1 MIDDQEAGRGGRWGQ
16 KEDLERKNVTKRRT
30 PVREGVSWLALT
42 LKFMVREAIMRSDLC
57 SPEERWK
64 SQRRSG
70 RDCCEDGAE

>member
-1 MIDDQEAGRGGRWGQ
+1 MDEQEAGRGGSWGQ

-30 PVREGVSWLALT
+30 PVREGMSWLALT
-42 LKFMVREAIMRSDLC
+42 LKVMGSGAITRSDLC

-70 RDCCEDGAE
+70 GDCCEDGAE